1 MSKNTSQEHPCGTR
15 IDAVTA
21 REFSY
26 RVHTSKEPVLF
37 RIHNSRSE
45 ANSRCWE
52 WNKKRPVFA
61 GLGVTFFVRK
71 VSHETGEG
79 YGIFGKPANNA
90 TDFIVH
96 TGENEPLLRLRPV
109 CGDDYGEEVS
119 Q

>member
-1 MSKNTSQEHPCGTR
+1 MPKNKSQEHSSGSR

-26 RVHTSKEPVLF
+26 RVHASKEPVLF
-37 RIHNSRSE
+37 RIHSSRSE

-71 VSHETGEG
+71 VAHGTGEG

-90 TDFIVH
+90 RDFIVYAD
-96 TGENEPLLRLRPV
+96 ENEPLLRLRPV
-109 CGDDYGEEVS
+109 GGDECGEEVP